1 MSLDDAPDR
10 NPPIVRVRC
19 HVVCTVAAVVESVN
33 VVCGMVDRP
42 PELLPDAKSLR
53 GEWFLF
59 QKL

>member
-1 MSLDDAPDR
+1 MS
-10 NPPIVRVRC
+10 C
-19 HVVCTVAAVVESVN
+19 VCTVAAVVESVN
-33 VVCGMVDRP
+33 VACGMVDRP